1 MGRSLRH
8 IVLRH
13 ADARGA
19 GEGTPDAE
27 VVARFART
35 KDEAAFAELVRRHG
49 PMVWSVCR
57 HLLGDEADA
66 EDAFQA
72 TFLAL
77 VRSAGR
83 IRCGAAVGGWLH
95 GVAVRVAHKLKRSAA
110 RRKQREEKAA
120 GPEAGRPVPDSR
132 WSALLAAV
140 HEEVHRQPHA

>member
-1 MGRSLRH
+1 MGRSLLH

-13 ADARGA
+13 ADALGA

-27 VVARFART
+27 LVARFART

-57 HLLGDEADA
+57 HLLPDEADA

-83 IRCGAAVGGWLH
+83 IRC
-95 GVAVRVAHKLKRSAA
+95 A
-110 RRKQREEKAA
+110 RRVPSSSPAC
-120 GPEAGRPVPDSR
+120 GPTRSSVGPSRP
-132 WSALLAAV
+132 
-140 HEEVHRQPHA
+140 